1 MPRNFFK
8 LITMNKIV
16 SYIIIFIAVGLAVFN
31 TYHIDFNNMWED
43 DSRTAIYG
51 VLVSLIVVL
60 IVLINL
66 QSLKVKEKLK

>member
-31 TYHIDFNNMWED
+31 TYHIDFNNMWAD
-43 DSRTAIYG
+43 NSRTAIYG
-51 VLVSLIVVL
+51 VLVSLIVIL
-60 IVLINL
+60 IVVINI

>member
-1 MPRNFFK
+1 
-8 LITMNKIV
+8 MNKIV
-16 SYIIIFIAVGLAVFN
+16 FFIILFIAIGLAAFN
-31 TYHIDFNNMWED
+31 AYHIDFNNMWAD

>member
-1 MPRNFFK
+1 
-8 LITMNKIV
+8 MNKII
-16 SYIIIFIAVGLAVFN
+16 SYIILIIAVGLAAFN
-31 TYHIDFNNMWED
+31 TYHIDFNNMWAD

-51 VLVSLIVVL
+51 VLVSSIVVL

>member
-1 MPRNFFK
+1 
-8 LITMNKIV
+8 MNKIV
-16 SYIIIFIAVGLAVFN
+16 SYIILIIAVGLAGFN
-31 TYHIDFNNMWED
+31 TYHIDFNNMWAD

-51 VLVSLIVVL
+51 VLVSSIVVL

>member
-1 MPRNFFK
+1 
-8 LITMNKIV
+8 MNKIV
-16 SYIIIFIAVGLAVFN
+16 SFIIILIAVGLAAFN
-31 TYHIDFNNMWED
+31 VYHIDFDNMWAD

-66 QSLKVKEKLK
+66 QSLKVKERLK

>member
-1 MPRNFFK
+1 
-8 LITMNKIV
+8 MNKIV
-16 SYIIIFIAVGLAVFN
+16 SYIILFIAVGLAAFN
-31 TYHIDFNNMWED
+31 TYHIDFENMWGD

-60 IVLINL
+60 IVLINI

>member
-1 MPRNFFK
+1 
-8 LITMNKIV
+8 MNKIV
-16 SYIIIFIAVGLAVFN
+16 SYIIIFIAIGLAVFN
-31 TYHIDFNNMWED
+31 AYHINYNDMWAD

-51 VLVSLIVVL
+51 VLVSLIVVM

>member
-1 MPRNFFK
+1 
-8 LITMNKIV
+8 MNKNV
-16 SYIIIFIAVGLAVFN
+16 SYIIIFIALGLAAFN
-31 TYHIDFNNMWED
+31 TYHIDFNSMWAD

-51 VLVSLIVVL
+51 VLVSLIVIL

>member
-1 MPRNFFK
+1 
-8 LITMNKIV
+8 MNKIV
-16 SYIIIFIAVGLAVFN
+16 SYIILIIAVGLAAFN
-31 TYHIDFNNMWED
+31 TYHIDFNNMWAD

-51 VLVSLIVVL
+51 VLVSSIVVL